1 MWRCASMRLAVPT
14 VPPADQTADQSPHL
28 LYGADRI
35 TRRAITASANHTRR
49 TRFGVSE
56 SSPSLVRKGQ
66 TGVRVGRATPSS
78 KAASRGSER
87 SFSAITGSRPI
98 PTRSALVSRPGQALH
113 DDRFHL
119 RDIDPDLLHRIAVAD
134 RGLAVLQRV
143 DVYRDAPRR
152 ADLVLAPVQLA
163 DRGRVVV
170 DGHRVP
176 LQVVLDP
183 VAELHDLGPL
193 LEERQHCDLVGRQ
206 IRVEPQHDSLL
217 APDLLLPVGVDQ
229 EREGGAVG
237 AGRRLDDPGDEV
249 LAGRLVEILQ
259 VLARLLLVAAQVP
272 VAPVVDPLELLP
284 AEREAVLDVDGLLG
298 LSLIHI

>member
-14 VPPADQTADQSPHL
+14 VPPADQNADQSPHL

-119 RDIDPDLLHRIAVAD
+119 RDIDPDLLHRVAVAD
-134 RGLAVLQRV
+134 RGLAVLERV
-143 DVYRDAPRR
+143 DVDADAPRR
-152 ADLVLAPVQLA
+152 ADLVLAPVELA

-170 DGHRVP
+170 DGHDVLR
-176 LQVVLDP
+176 QVVAEG
-183 VAELHDLGPL
+183 VALLHDLVAL
-193 LEERQHCDLVGRQ
+193 LEQRQDRHFVRGELS
-206 IRVEPQHDSLL
+206 VESQ
-217 APDLLLPVGVDQ
+217 
-229 EREGGAVG
+229 
-237 AGRRLDDPGDEV
+237 
-249 LAGRLVEILQ
+249 
-259 VLARLLLVAAQVP
+259 
-272 VAPVVDPLELLP
+272 
-284 AEREAVLDVDGLLG
+284 
-298 LSLIHI
+298 